1 MTMTTIGSIQRDNR
15 FLLPAVPWQ
24 TYIALREQYG
34 YLIGRLIDV
43 WTEELK
49 IDVQSCRTVTFKR
62 EDIQRGLEP
71 DNCYYI
77 SHELTVRDKV
87 ELDLSV
93 DPPPDLAIE
102 IDLGSSVTDK
112 MALYAAFNVPEVW
125 LYDGNILQ
133 VYILDDDGKYLSSQS
148 SGSFPQLPPA
158 EIETVLRRM
167 GTASDTELVRAFR
180 DWVRK
185 TILPHSKT

>member
-1 MTMTTIGSIQRDNR
+1 
-15 FLLPAVPWQ
+15 
-24 TYIALREQYG
+24 
-34 YLIGRLIDV
+34 
-43 WTEELK
+43 
-49 IDVQSCRTVTFKR
+49 
-62 EDIQRGLEP
+62 
-71 DNCYYI
+71 
-77 SHELTVRDKV
+77 
-87 ELDLSV
+87 
-93 DPPPDLAIE
+93 LAIE

-133 VYILDDDGKYLSSQS
+133 VYILDADGKYLSSQS